1 MKHFR
6 YRGKRIRPAD
16 KDLMFRSACGIVLP
30 VFSVVMVLLNL
41 KTILQTDWRR
51 LSMLGV
57 GGLGWHMPY
66 LLFSGIV
73 AAVIAGTVL
82 VLLNRL
88 FPDAVRQLRH
98 RQKLARMVLENQ
110 WYEQAERT
118 KQDGFFKDLLSP
130 DTKTKIARFPRMYY
144 RMENGLL
151 HFQVEITMG
160 KYQEPLLH
168 LETRLESGLYCELVS
183 RELRDGFVEYTLLYD
198 IVADRIP
205 IAEAKAE
212 DGRLR
217 LMKNIWWEY
226 DTLPHMLIAGGTG
239 SGKTYFILTI
249 IQALLQTDAVL
260 HILDPKN
267 ADLADLSA
275 VMPEVYYRK
284 EDIAACVSR
293 FCEGMMRRSE
303 SMKSMQGYK
312 TGENYAYLGL
322 EPHFLIFDEYV
333 AFMEMLNTRE
343 REDVLNKLKQIVM
356 LGRQAGFFLILACQR
371 PDAKYLGDGIRDQFN
386 FRVALGR
393 MSELGYSMMFGEVKK
408 EFFFKNVKGRGY
420 ADTGKGVITEFYA
433 PVVPKGYDFL
443 QEIREAKSSNNVA
456 TSLTE
461 PGKHDILMPKEE

>member
-16 KDLMFRSACGIVLP
+16 KDLVFRSACCAAIPIFLA
-30 VFSVVMVLLNL
+30 VFALLNL

-51 LSMLGV
+51 LSMLDIGV
-57 GGLGWHMPY
+57 HWNVPY

-73 AAVIAGTVL
+73 SAAIAAAVL
-82 VLLNRL
+82 VLLYRL
-88 FPDAVRQLRH
+88 FPDTVRQLRH

-110 WYEQAERT
+110 WYEQAERI
-118 KQDGFFKDLLSP
+118 KQDGFFKDLPSA
-130 DTKTKIARFPRMYY
+130 DTKPKIARFPRMYY

-168 LETRLESGLYCELVS
+168 LETKLESGLYCELVS
-183 RELRDGFVEYTLLYD
+183 RELRDGYVEYTLLYD
-198 IVADRIP
+198 MVANRIP
-205 IAEAKAE
+205 IVEAKAE
-212 DGRLR
+212 GGRLR
-217 LMKNIWWEY
+217 LMKNVWWEY

-239 SGKTYFILTI
+239 GGKTYFILTI

-260 HILDPKN
+260 HVLDPKN

-284 EDIAACVSR
+284 DDIAACVSR
-293 FCEGMMRRSE
+293 FCDGMMQRSE

-393 MSELGYSMMFGEVKK
+393 MSELGYSMIFGEVKK

-420 ADTGKGVITEFYA
+420 ADTGKGVITEFYT
-433 PVVPKGYDFL
+433 PVVPKGYDL
-443 QEIREAKSSNNVA
+443 LREIKKINSSNNVA

-461 PGKHDILMPKEE
+461 LGKHDILMPKEE

>member
-16 KDLMFRSACGIVLP
+16 KDLVFRSACCVALSVSLA
-30 VFSVVMVLLNL
+30 VFALLNL
-41 KTILQTDWRR
+41 KTILQTDWHR
-51 LSMLGV
+51 LSMLDIGV
-57 GGLGWHMPY
+57 HWNVPY

-73 AAVIAGTVL
+73 SAVIAGVVL
-82 VLLNRL
+82 VLLYRL
-88 FPDAVRQLRH
+88 FPDTVRQLRH

-118 KQDGFFKDLLSP
+118 KQDGFFKDLP
-130 DTKTKIARFPRMYY
+130 GTDTKTKIARFPRMYY

-183 RELRDGFVEYTLLYD
+183 RELRDGYVEYTLLYD
-198 IVADRIP
+198 MVANRIP
-205 IAEAKAE
+205 ISEVQAT

-239 SGKTYFILTI
+239 GGKTYFILTI

-293 FCEGMMRRSE
+293 FCDGMMQRSE

-356 LGRQAGFFLILACQR
+356 LGRQVGFFLILACQR

-420 ADTGKGVITEFYA
+420 ADTGRGVITEFYT

-461 PGKHDILMPKEE
+461 QGKHDILMPKEE

>member
-1 MKHFR
+1 MKLFR

-16 KDLMFRSACGIVLP
+16 RDLVFRSACCVVLP
-30 VFSVVMVLLNL
+30 VFLAAFALLNL

-51 LSMLGV
+51 LFMLGV
-57 GGLGWHMPY
+57 GGFGWHMPY
-66 LLFSGIV
+66 LLLSSIV
-73 AAVIAGTVL
+73 SAAVAGTVL
-82 VLLNRL
+82 VLLYRL
-88 FPDAVRQLRH
+88 FPDVVRQLMH
-98 RQKLARMVLENQ
+98 RQSWRAWCSKSVVRAGRTDKAGRLFQGFTQSGYKNEDSPFSTDVLPHGKRAFAFSSGNHDGEISGTAASSGNQ
-110 WYEQAERT
+110 
-118 KQDGFFKDLLSP
+118 
-130 DTKTKIARFPRMYY
+130 
-144 RMENGLL
+144 
-151 HFQVEITMG
+151 
-160 KYQEPLLH
+160 
-168 LETRLESGLYCELVS
+168 LESGLYCELVS
-183 RELRDGFVEYTLLYD
+183 RELRDGYVEYTLLYD
-198 IVADRIP
+198 MVANRIP

-212 DGRLR
+212 GGRLR
-217 LMKNIWWEY
+217 LMKNVWWEY

-239 SGKTYFILTI
+239 GGKTYFILTI

-267 ADLADLSA
+267 ADLADLST

-284 EDIAACVSR
+284 EDIAAGVSR
-293 FCEGMMRRSE
+293 FCDRMMQRSE

-312 TGENYAYLGL
+312 TGENYAYLSL

-408 EFFFKNVKGRGY
+408 EFSSRTSRG
-420 ADTGKGVITEFYA
+420 AAMQI
-433 PVVPKGYDFL
+433 PVRVSLPSFIRRSYPKGM
-443 QEIREAKSSNNVA
+443 
-456 TSLTE
+456 TS
-461 PGKHDILMPKEE
+461 